1 MVLTYPRQAVG
12 IFQDYQSV
20 EAALKELEASGF
32 PMNKISL
39 IGRDVNNYRWHAD
52 FKVRDRFDEMRNSFP
67 NDRASLYDDHLSRGH
82 YLVAVEGSQEEI
94 RRAESIFNQRGVQ
107 DWGIYDKS
115 PDVPLSTRGTAQ
127 HRRALGVFPHRREA
141 ESALHELRDSGF
153 PMDRVSIIKRDADE
167 HDNLAGSEVRDRVED
182 SKADDGA
189 KKGAVSGGVL
199 GGLTGLLV
207 GLGTLAIPGV
217 GPIMLA
223 GATATTIAT
232 TLAGTAI
239 GAVTGG
245 LLGALIGLGI
255 PEEQARV
262 YNDRVAKGDYL
273 VIAEGTNEE
282 LAKVE
287 AIFRHRNIEEYGVYD
302 MPETDTTTQHTNTVP
317 TTQHVTTVPTTQHT
331 TTATNPK
338 IHYSDTR
345 LGDKSAVG
353 VFSNSHDAE
362 LAVADLRNGG
372 FSMNQITFVG
382 NSFERREQFS
392 GTTLRDRFDT
402 LQLGLPDERTR
413 FYNDRALQGKYIIIL
428 NGTEAEILHAASLL
442 SHRGIQDW
450 QVYNLHQTEVGHGPV
465 ETSRTDD
472 RVSAVN
478 THPGSAVSNHPNVTI
493 IDHRDHIPENEQRN
507 F

>member
-12 IFQDYQSV
+12 IFPDYQSV

-67 NDRASLYDDHLSRGH
+67 NDRATLYDDHLSRGH
-82 YLVAVEGSQEEI
+82 YLVAVEGTQEEI
-94 RRAESIFNQRGVQ
+94 RRAEAILNQRGVQ

-115 PDVPLSTRGTAQ
+115 PDLPLSARGTAR
-127 HRRALGVFPHRREA
+127 HRRSLGVFPHRREA
-141 ESALHELRDSGF
+141 EAALHELRDSGF
-153 PMDRVSIIKRDADE
+153 PMDRVSVIKRDADE
-167 HDNLAGSEVRDRVED
+167 NDHLAGSEVRDRVED
-182 SKADDGA
+182 NKADEGA
-189 KKGAVSGGVL
+189 KTGAVSGGVL

-207 GLGTLAIPGV
+207 GLGTLAIPGI

-255 PEEQARV
+255 PEERARV
-262 YNDRVAKGDYL
+262 YNERVARGDYL
-273 VIAEGTNEE
+273 VIAEGTDEE
-282 LAKVE
+282 LARAE

-302 MPETDTTTQHTNTVP
+302 MPETE
-317 TTQHVTTVPTTQHT
+317 TTQHT
-331 TTATNPK
+331 TTVPTTHHTTTVTNPK
-338 IHYSDTR
+338 IYHSDTR
-345 LGDKSAVG
+345 IGDKSAVG
-353 VFSNSHDAE
+353 VFSNFHDAE

-372 FSMNQITFVG
+372 FSMNQITLVG
-382 NSFERREQFS
+382 NSFEQRDQFS
-392 GTTLRDRFDT
+392 GTTLRDRFDN
-402 LQLGLPDERTR
+402 LRLGLPDERTR
-413 FYNDRALQGKYIIIL
+413 FYNDRALQGKYIIIV
-428 NGTEAEILHAASLL
+428 NGTEAEIHHAASLL

-450 QVYNLHQTEVGHGPV
+450 EIYDLHKTELGHGPV

-472 RVSAVN
+472 HISAVN
-478 THPGSAVSNHPNVTI
+478 NQPDVI
-493 IDHRDHIPENEQRN
+493 IVDHRDHIPENEQRN